1 MSAVEQRAP
10 SGEMGRPR
18 TRVEDPRLVAGQ
30 GRYVEDIQLPGMVH
44 MVLVRS
50 PYPHARIVRVNAEAA
65 RAASGVRLVLVGA
78 DVPPIARLPVAAIA
92 PELKV
97 PPYEPLCA
105 TVARAVGMPVAAVIA
120 DERSAAFDAAAL
132 VDVEY
137 EPLDGVADP
146 EAALADGAPLLYPEF
161 GTNACYT
168 LPLSRGDVDAAFAA
182 AAHTTTLRIA
192 FPRLA
197 PAPLEPRGVLAQF
210 DRPTGDLTVWATTQ
224 SPNRVRAIVSLALG
238 LSDANVRVI
247 APEMGGGFG
256 SRGAVYQEYVIA
268 AWASRRLGRPV
279 RWIATRSED
288 VATTTHGRD
297 QVIYIEA
304 ATDAEGRLTALRG
317 RIFSNLGGFLHVNT
331 LTPAPLILKMLP
343 GCYRVPAYSGLLSGV
358 FTNTNPPG
366 PYRGAGRPEA
376 AGATQR
382 PLDHPAPERALPPG
396 ALARRH

>member
-1 MSAVEQRAP
+1 M
-10 SGEMGRPR
+10 
-18 TRVEDPRLVAGQ
+18 
-30 GRYVEDIQLPGMVH
+30 
-44 MVLVRS
+44 
-50 PYPHARIVRVNAEAA
+50 
-65 RAASGVRLVLVGA
+65 
-78 DVPPIARLPVAAIA
+78 AAIA

-105 TVARAVGMPVAAVIA
+105 TVARAVGIPVAAVIA

-247 APEMGGGFG
+247 ATGDGRRVRLPRRRVPGVRHRRPGHRAGSGGRCAGL
-256 SRGAVYQEYVIA
+256 
-268 AWASRRLGRPV
+268 RRARKTSPRPPTA
-279 RWIATRSED
+279 ATR
-288 VATTTHGRD
+288 
-297 QVIYIEA
+297 
-304 ATDAEGRLTALRG
+304 
-317 RIFSNLGGFLHVNT
+317 
-331 LTPAPLILKMLP
+331 
-343 GCYRVPAYSGLLSGV
+343 
-358 FTNTNPPG
+358 
-366 PYRGAGRPEA
+366 
-376 AGATQR
+376 
-382 PLDHPAPERALPPG
+382 
-396 ALARRH
+396 